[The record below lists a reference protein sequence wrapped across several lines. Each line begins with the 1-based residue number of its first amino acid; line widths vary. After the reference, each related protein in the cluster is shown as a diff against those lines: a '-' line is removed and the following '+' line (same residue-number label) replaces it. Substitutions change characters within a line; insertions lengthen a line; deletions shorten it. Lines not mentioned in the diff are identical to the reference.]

1 MKAHIKLCKSKGAGS
16 SQGSVLEG
24 GESRL
29 LKIMYIKKVK
39 KKTDVGRPSTIASHR
54 KESSSADSWGHSWHT
69 IRSFSYRILIAWLFL
84 VILTMTLVPRQNTWL
99 T

>member
-1 MKAHIKLCKSKGAGS
+1 MKAHIKLCKSNGAGS

-39 KKTDVGRPSTIASHR
+39 KKQ
-54 KESSSADSWGHSWHT
+54 
-69 IRSFSYRILIAWLFL
+69 
-84 VILTMTLVPRQNTWL
+84 M
-99 T
+99 